1 VSRLLLLCFSS
12 CHVNRSQLFFHLEVI
27 NHLEASVVLSLH
39 GPQAF
44 LLLGHLALHLGFL
57 ALQVLLVFNLIDL
70 VLAQSLEVVWLES
83 VVCKHRLCCVELLS
97 HEVVVV
103 CVLLLVL
110 APPCE
115 VLLFFVLAVALFL
128 GELQVCVTGRIAQGL
143 ASSFV
148 LRLLIFK

>member
-1 VSRLLLLCFSS
+1 ML
-12 CHVNRSQLFFHLEVI
+12 
-27 NHLEASVVLSLH
+27 LSLH

-44 LLLGHLALHLGFL
+44 LFLGHLALHLGFL
-57 ALQVLLVFNLIDL
+57 ALQILLMFNLIDL
-70 VLAQSLEVVWLES
+70 VLAQSLEVVWLKS

-110 APPCE
+110 APPGE

-128 GELQVCVTGRIAQGL
+128 RELQVCITGGIAQGL

-148 LRLLIFK
+148 LRLLIFKQLVNVHMLFMKHPVAELLLLFN